1 MYPLKII
8 IKDIFLFPADYFIN
22 GKKIKTVRNVT
33 FFITHKCNIRCKMCY
48 FKEGLKDVK
57 EMPLSLFKQ
66 IIDQIKKTNTS
77 IQFGGGE
84 PFMHPNILEMIEY
97 TKKAGLPTQIFTN
110 GILVTKDIADVL
122 VKLGVE
128 YINFTLLGNEETHSQ
143 VANVP
148 NSYKKFYNN
157 LEYLASNRKNSQII
171 LNYTFSPWSF
181 NDYHHA
187 FELVKNLKLDGLRL
201 QHYMYL
207 LPEEIV
213 LQHKVMKKIF
223 NKEVKS
229 IIEEYDKDVSKM
241 AIELIKLKKFIKK
254 DFGDINVQWAPM
266 LSDDEI
272 NNWYSGKQISTSRK
286 CLYPWRGIHIDADG
300 KVYPCTKIYF
310 EIGNTEGNN
319 VLDVWNND
327 NMKMFRKQLKSKLYP
342 ACSRCCKL

>member
-1 MYPLKII
+1 
-8 IKDIFLFPADYFIN
+8 
-22 GKKIKTVRNVT
+22 
-33 FFITHKCNIRCKMCY
+33 
-48 FKEGLKDVK
+48 
-57 EMPLSLFKQ
+57 
-66 IIDQIKKTNTS
+66 
-77 IQFGGGE
+77 
-84 PFMHPNILEMIEY
+84 
-97 TKKAGLPTQIFTN
+97 
-110 GILVTKDIADVL
+110 
-122 VKLGVE
+122 
-128 YINFTLLGNEETHSQ
+128 
-143 VANVP
+143 
-148 NSYKKFYNN
+148 
-157 LEYLASNRKNSQII
+157 
-171 LNYTFSPWSF
+171 
-181 NDYHHA
+181 
-187 FELVKNLKLDGLRL
+187 
-201 QHYMYL
+201 
-207 LPEEIV
+207 
-213 LQHKVMKKIF
+213 MKKIF

-241 AIELIKLKKFIKK
+241 AIELIKLKKFIKT